1 METTP
6 QPLPAGDP
14 IACRPARYL
23 MLGLGLMFVG
33 LGVIGA
39 FLPVMPTTVFLLL
52 ALWCFSR
59 SSTRLQRWLYDH
71 PKFGR
76 TLRAWHRHRAI
87 PTSAKV
93 MAIATMA
100 TSLGVTTLLLA
111 DNLVIPMVTALV
123 LVPVAAFI
131 LSRPSRPPEAV

>member
-1 METTP
+1 MKSAP
-6 QPLPAGDP
+6 QQP

-23 MLGLGLMFVG
+23 MLGLGLVCVG

-39 FLPVMPTTVFLLL
+39 FLPVMPTTVFLLM

-71 PKFGR
+71 PVFGR
-76 TLRAWHRHRAI
+76 TLRAWHRHRVI
-87 PTSAKV
+87 PTSAKI
-93 MAIATMA
+93 AALATMA
-100 TSLGVTTLLLA
+100 TSLSVMTLFLA
-111 DNLVIPMVTALV
+111 DGLLIPMLTAAI

-131 LSRPSRPPEAV
+131 LSRPSRPPEAA